1 MANNITVKD
10 ATEAAKTL
18 KTTENATVHT
28 PHHNVDALP
37 GTVEADTGTTATQT
51 TAAAVSLAVIDDWDE
66 ANRAKVNPID
76 GQAGVAAG
84 AGIVG
89 ATVQRMTLASDDPAV
104 AKLGTI
110 DTDTGVIAGAV
121 SGSEMQVDVVTLPA
135 VVLGAGTAEVGKLA
149 AGTAAIG
156 KLAANVGVTIGDV
169 GCLPDVQSDLTW
181 IVTGAINADF
191 TSSAIA
197 SDGLKALWMVLEFSA
212 TTDPIGELYFQGSI
226 DDSQYFDLTL
236 DAAKVYGVLFTHTGG
251 ETNVTIND
259 PASEAVVAVCIE
271 NPPPYVKVFYDRTS
285 GGTAT
290 GLTGKWWGRSL

>member
-10 ATEAAKTL
+10 SAEATKTL
-18 KTTENATVHT
+18 KTTDNATVHT

-37 GTVEADTGTTATQT
+37 GTVEAEIGTTATQT
-51 TAAAVSLAVIDDWDE
+51 TAAAASLAIIDDWDE

-76 GQAGVAAG
+76 GQSGVAAG

-89 ATVQRMTLASDDPAV
+89 ATVQRTTLASDDPAV
-104 AKLGTI
+104 VKLGTI

-121 SGSEMQVDVVTLPA
+121 TGSEMQCDVITMPVI
-135 VVLGAGTAEVGKLA
+135 VLGAGTAEIGKLA
-149 AGTAAIG
+149 AGVAAIG
-156 KLAANVGVTIGDV
+156 KLAANAGVTIGDV
-169 GCLPDVQSDLTW
+169 GCLPDVQSDATW
-181 IVTGAINADF
+181 IDTEDISADF

-236 DAAKVYGVLFTHTGG
+236 DAAKVYGVLFAHTGG

-259 PASEAVVAVCIE
+259 PATEAVVAVCIE
-271 NPPPYVKVFYDRTS
+271 NPPPFIKAFYDRTS

>member
-18 KTTENATVHT
+18 KTTENTTVHT

-110 DTDTGVIAGAV
+110 DTNIGVIAGAV

-271 NPPPYVKVFYDRTS
+271 NPPPYIKVFYDRTS